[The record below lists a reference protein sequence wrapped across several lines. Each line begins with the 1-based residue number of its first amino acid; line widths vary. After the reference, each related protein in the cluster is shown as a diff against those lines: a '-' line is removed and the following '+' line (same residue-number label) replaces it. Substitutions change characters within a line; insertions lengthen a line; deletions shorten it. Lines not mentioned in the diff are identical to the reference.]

1 MFLSPTRSPV
11 LLLSCGQ
18 ETLSGVD
25 PSLGGLCSKKRTRLF
40 LSRVAGPW
48 EKAEGARP
56 ARAGS
61 SFLFLQFVLP
71 PFLVIAW
78 LPLLGAPELTAHF
91 LSSPTSCSPSPPPW
105 TQEPRGITSVQA
117 DPAPCARVCS
127 HTARPQLCHG
137 LVFSQQCFVS
147 SSSEGSQHPR
157 HLAGHCE
164 VSKAVT
170 ELSRSCLIPGTSQG
184 CDICPQCSEVLR
196 TSILGA
202 CGFSHTGLGFCTKH
216 TAGGGEQS

>member
-48 EKAEGARP
+48 GKAEGARP
-56 ARAGS
+56 ATAGS
-61 SFLFLQFVLP
+61 SFLFLQFLLP

-91 LSSPTSCSPSPPPW
+91 LSSPNSCSPL
-105 TQEPRGITSVQA
+105 TTSV
-117 DPAPCARVCS
+117 DPGASGDHQRAGCSYPVCS
-127 HTARPQLCHG
+127 RLQPHGQASALPRPCLLTAMLCLLFLRRVPASQAPGRPL
-137 LVFSQQCFVS
+137 
-147 SSSEGSQHPR
+147 
-157 HLAGHCE
+157 
-164 VSKAVT
+164 
-170 ELSRSCLIPGTSQG
+170 
-184 CDICPQCSEVLR
+184 
-196 TSILGA
+196 
-202 CGFSHTGLGFCTKH
+202 
-216 TAGGGEQS
+216 

>member
-48 EKAEGARP
+48 GKAEGARP
-56 ARAGS
+56 ATAGS
-61 SFLFLQFVLP
+61 SFLFLQFLLP

-91 LSSPTSCSPSPPPW
+91 LSSPNSCSPPHHLRGPGSLGGSPACRLLL
-105 TQEPRGITSVQA
+105 PRVLASAATRPGLSSATALS
-117 DPAPCARVCS
+117 S
-127 HTARPQLCHG
+127 HSNALSPLPQKG
-137 LVFSQQCFVS
+137 PS
-147 SSSEGSQHPR
+147 
-157 HLAGHCE
+157 
-164 VSKAVT
+164 
-170 ELSRSCLIPGTSQG
+170 IPGTWQA
-184 CDICPQCSEVLR
+184 IV
-196 TSILGA
+196 
-202 CGFSHTGLGFCTKH
+202 K
-216 TAGGGEQS
+216 